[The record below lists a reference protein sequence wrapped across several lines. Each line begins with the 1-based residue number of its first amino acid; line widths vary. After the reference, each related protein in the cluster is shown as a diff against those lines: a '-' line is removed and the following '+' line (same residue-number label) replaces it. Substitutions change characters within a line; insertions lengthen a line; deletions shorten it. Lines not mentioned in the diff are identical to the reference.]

1 MNVLHCIT
9 GLSGDGAQRMLLR
22 LTQGLLARDI
32 SSSVISLGRETRVA
46 ERFQASG
53 VPVYSLNLAA
63 SVAQAMRGVWRV
75 KQLIDQLRPDWVQG
89 WMYHAN
95 IISMGAV
102 LASMRRPP
110 LVWNIRRGLDDYS
123 ERSLKTRSV
132 VRSNAIMSQLP
143 QQIIYCSQESRVQ
156 HEGIGFHAE
165 RGQVLP
171 NGFDTSTFCPCPDAR
186 ERTRNR
192 LGISTDGLVIGN
204 VARFDVAK
212 GHTYLLEAFA
222 DLSKEIKKARLVLIG
237 RGVNDSNDEL
247 VAVLRR
253 VGVADRV
260 LLLGEQESIEA
271 IYPAFDIYCSSSL
284 NEGFPNAISE
294 AMSCGVP
301 CVVTDTGA
309 SRQLVE
315 GVGIVVRSREALQL
329 SNGLKELAALNTSAR
344 RELGEKARERIQRL
358 YSLDAAVD
366 RYADFYLKRLSA
378 RG

>member
-32 SSSVISLGRETRVA
+32 SSSVISLGKETPVV
-46 ERFQASG
+46 ERFEANG
-53 VPVYSLNLAA
+53 IPVYSLNLAA
-63 SVAQAMRGVWRV
+63 SAVQAIRGIWRV
-75 KQLIDQLRPDWVQG
+75 KKLIEQLRPDWVQG

-95 IISMGAV
+95 IVSMGAV
-102 LASMRRPP
+102 LAGRYRPP

-132 VRSNAIMSQLP
+132 VKSNAIMSQFP

-156 HEGIGFHAE
+156 HEGMGFYAE
-165 RGQVLP
+165 RGEVLP
-171 NGFDTSTFCPCPDAR
+171 NGFDTSKFSPCQNAR
-186 ERTRNR
+186 ESTRSR
-192 LGISTDGLVIGN
+192 LGISADELVVGN

-222 DLSKEIKKARLVLIG
+222 DLSREIKEAKLVLIG
-237 RGVNDSNDEL
+237 RGVNDSNGEL

-260 LLLGEQESIEA
+260 LLLGEQESVEA

-315 GVGIVVRSREALQL
+315 GVGIVVRSREALRL
-329 SNGLKELAALNTSAR
+329 SDGLKRLAALNISTR

-378 RG
+378 RC